1 MIKKRESC
9 RTNKT
14 SYTLQRAGQTDP
26 EPEPRFSLLFA
37 ALAVNLFANG
47 FVFVLRLD
55 LDLRGGFKSLLRN
68 EL

>member
-1 MIKKRESC
+1 M
-9 RTNKT
+9 T

-55 LDLRGGFKSLLRN
+55 LDLRGGFKS
-68 EL
+68 